1 MGRVKRLLQ
10 ATKMKTCQDQASSTN
25 KTKPFQLKL
34 ILTTPPLLNICFPL
48 KYLKLIER
56 FHKFQFTQVM
66 KNKKNRIVKVARNK
80 AEKGP
85 EYYQ

>member
-10 ATKMKTCQDQASSTN
+10 ATKMKIMSRSGLKYQQ
-25 KTKPFQLKL
+25 TKPFQLKL